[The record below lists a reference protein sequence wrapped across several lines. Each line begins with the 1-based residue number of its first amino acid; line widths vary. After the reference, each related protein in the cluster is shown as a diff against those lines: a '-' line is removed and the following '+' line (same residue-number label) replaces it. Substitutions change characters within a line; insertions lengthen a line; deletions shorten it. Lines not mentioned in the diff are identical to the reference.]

1 MHNLEIVLM
10 KNLVILASGSGS
22 NAERIVEY
30 FKDSTTIN
38 VSGIITNNPNAGVI
52 DRAKRLG
59 IRLDLITKSELEQPE
74 SQIKLLN
81 QLNADFVILAGYL
94 KKIPQA
100 VISEYSGK
108 ILNLH
113 PALLPKYGGKGMY
126 GMNVHRAVI
135 DNKEVT
141 SGITIHLVNEVY
153 DDGPILF
160 QGKCS
165 IDAGDTPETL
175 VSKIHKLEY
184 EHFPKVIEEFVQ
196 GNQ

>member
-1 MHNLEIVLM
+1 M